1 MLRDMRI
8 AVCGDLP
15 TACRMLR
22 QEGVLQIDSYADSID
37 LSVRLRRGEKYHL
50 ILVHAP
56 YGAGLGSTEYSYKT
70 ALDSDWETVP
80 VRLMNEPAYPAEL
93 SEVKLA
99 LQAIAKVREG
109 LPDGQKKIEDITRGV
124 PLSHRMKHPMTSHPL

>member
-1 MLRDMRI
+1 MLREMRI

-56 YGAGLGSTEYSYKT
+56 HGAGLGSTEYSYKT
-70 ALDSDWETVP
+70 TLDGDWETVP
-80 VRLMNEPAYPAEL
+80 VRLMNEPAYPSEL
-93 SEVKLA
+93 SEVKIA
-99 LQAIAKVREG
+99 LQVTANIREG
-109 LPDGQKKIEDITRGV
+109 PPGGQRKTKQVGSQPLPGRWRSV
-124 PLSHRMKHPMTSHPL
+124 